1 MKKYLFYK
9 FLFITIYT
17 ILKCYY
23 PTTKI
28 IMRSKYY
35 SKKMKR
41 DFPRILSE
49 YNRENFF
56 KIYEILKKKNFCY
69 SYLYDENIFKKFNDN
84 EIKKLINGRYK
95 LEKYS
100 KNSVNIFFIPKNKI

>member
-41 DFPRILSE
+41 DFPIILSE

-56 KIYEILKKKNFCY
+56 KIYEILKK
-69 SYLYDENIFKKFNDN
+69 NIFA
-84 EIKKLINGRYK
+84 ILICMMKIY
-95 LEKYS
+95 L
-100 KNSVNIFFIPKNKI
+100 KNSTITKLKS